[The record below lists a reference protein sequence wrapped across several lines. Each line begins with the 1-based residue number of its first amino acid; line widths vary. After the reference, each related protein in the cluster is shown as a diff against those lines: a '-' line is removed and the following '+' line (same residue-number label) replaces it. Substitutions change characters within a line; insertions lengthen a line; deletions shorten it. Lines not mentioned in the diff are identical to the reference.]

1 MEEII
6 LTTEEIEQI
15 RHEAYIQGIK
25 DNQGKREKVK
35 EYLEYKNKIKE
46 VHSELK
52 DLYGT
57 FYFNFYKKLNN
68 KLSSQFLTR
77 GLYLCSYMDYDN
89 RLVTRSFTNRK
100 IPIYEKD
107 LENILKLG
115 RSETYKTKNILISS
129 GLLISNEDKA
139 LSINPKLCKKGILEN
154 RKSEEIR
161 MFDEAIKE
169 LYEKAKP
176 KEHKKLSLL
185 FDLLPMINFQF
196 NIVCKNP
203 DEEIMEYIKPYDLKE
218 LSNIL
223 GKTNITYF
231 KNDLLKLTVNN
242 EPVCCINETK
252 FGKFI
257 TINPRVYYK
266 GGELENIKY
275 LEGLFLIKNK

>member
-15 RHEAYIQGIK
+15 RHEAYIQGVR

-89 RLVTRSFTNRK
+89 RLVTRSSTNRK
-100 IPIYEKD
+100 IPIYEKN

-257 TINPRVYYK
+257 TINPKVYYK

>member
-15 RHEAYIQGIK
+15 RYEAYIQGVR

-89 RLVTRSFTNRK
+89 RLVTRSSTNRK
-100 IPIYEKD
+100 IPIYEKN